1 MYSENVLQQKKTMNM
16 SKQLSKEFTK
26 KHNNDIERK
35 IIHQKAIFSIDEQP
49 FSECHRDKITKFKNI
64 NEGKKLSK
72 KKDQSSEPSEQ
83 ELINHQNTPSN
94 VNTLEITHTASQ
106 QDVTIDKSINFFDKS
121 STHPFNSNNSLIY
134 QIHLENST
142 ENSELDLAPIWNS
155 NYLNNWSNMNN
166 PVDYSRFSI
175 PSLQEPNQNKNSTIF
190 RPWDSLEAAK
200 NITTINT
207 STTSN
212 IFISS
217 ESTEEELCLE
227 STEVFADMNIPIG
240 QSNDL
245 EDRERTINDGSLAT
259 YLKHEVRETE
269 LHFLQMLEQSIK
281 RAYESYQRY
290 DRQSSQCA
298 NKRGNENQ
306 KLNCSKQSKHP
317 DTITE
322 ENLLFFQKIVK
333 ISEESYNMQQ
343 KEMLSERQ
351 THQLSNV
358 YTEPAPLKIKISPH
372 YEIYLPRSTYLYIE
386 RKSEIARGK
395 YDWRILVKETLLEV
409 YGDNIKN
416 YSAEGVRGGSPGI
429 NPE

>member
-175 PSLQEPNQNKNSTIF
+175 PRF
-190 RPWDSLEAAK
+190 
-200 NITTINT
+200 
-207 STTSN
+207 
-212 IFISS
+212 
-217 ESTEEELCLE
+217 
-227 STEVFADMNIPIG
+227 
-240 QSNDL
+240 
-245 EDRERTINDGSLAT
+245 
-259 YLKHEVRETE
+259 
-269 LHFLQMLEQSIK
+269 
-281 RAYESYQRY
+281 
-290 DRQSSQCA
+290 
-298 NKRGNENQ
+298 
-306 KLNCSKQSKHP
+306 
-317 DTITE
+317 
-322 ENLLFFQKIVK
+322 
-333 ISEESYNMQQ
+333 
-343 KEMLSERQ
+343 
-351 THQLSNV
+351 
-358 YTEPAPLKIKISPH
+358 
-372 YEIYLPRSTYLYIE
+372 
-386 RKSEIARGK
+386 
-395 YDWRILVKETLLEV
+395 
-409 YGDNIKN
+409 
-416 YSAEGVRGGSPGI
+416 
-429 NPE
+429 